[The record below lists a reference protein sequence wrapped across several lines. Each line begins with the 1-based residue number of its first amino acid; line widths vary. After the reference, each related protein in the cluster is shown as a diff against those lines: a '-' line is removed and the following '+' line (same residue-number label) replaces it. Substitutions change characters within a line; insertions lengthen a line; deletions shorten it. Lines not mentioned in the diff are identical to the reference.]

1 MTLRGML
8 GGNVQHIQEQIDE
21 LLDREDGLIVLFDG
35 SRMVSYSQGF
45 GVSQC
50 QLELLAVEIERAI
63 RNVIGGQSLTNR
75 RSRRNR
81 EKGKQGN
88 NRDAGAALFQH
99 LGRFGHGHRGGVV
112 DGRSES
118 VRPGD
123 PADGHS
129 GRTAGRVLEWRA
141 KLRRQVLGERDTY
154 RKAA

>member
-1 MTLRGML
+1 MTLRAML
-8 GGNVQHIQEQIDE
+8 GSDIHRIQEQIDD

-45 GVSQC
+45 GVSPC
-50 QLELLAVEIERAI
+50 QLELLTVEIERVI

-75 RSRRNR
+75 RNRRNR

-99 LGRFGHGHRGGVV
+99 LGRFGYGHHGGVV
-112 DGRSES
+112 DGGSES

-123 PADGHS
+123 PADSHS
-129 GRTAGRVLEWRA
+129 GRTAGRVLRVA
-141 KLRRQVLGERDTY
+141 S
-154 RKAA
+154 KAASSSAG